1 MSATVCAAPLA
12 KAKSTIRKAAFKE
25 NQTNMWSGDRM
36 ASNYSDPRPSYEKM
50 TSGAHARAVPSDD
63 AAAFVVSD
71 VISRIAHARPDETA
85 LLAPCGT
92 LTYAELD
99 GRASRVAA
107 WLRTLGVGPE
117 SLVGICMERSFD
129 QLAVALG
136 IWKAGAAYL
145 PLDPSWPD
153 GRLRMIVEEAACAI
167 VIGRDEAAGRLAGGP
182 TPVTVLDWEAPELAP
197 ENADAPATPISP
209 DALAYV
215 IYTSGT
221 TGRPKGVEV
230 THANLAHLIAW
241 HNQAFAITSD
251 DRGSHLAGL
260 GFDAS
265 IWEVWP
271 YLCAG
276 ASVALA
282 PDDVRTSDAR
292 LRAWLIVQGVTVAF
306 VPTALAQE
314 LIRDDWA
321 TGAKLRCL
329 LTGADR
335 LLGRPRAGL
344 PFVLVNNYGPTEC
357 TVVATSAIVPPDT
370 EDKGLPPI
378 GRPIGATTIHIL
390 DADGAPV
397 APGQQGEIYI
407 GGPSVARGYRDQPQM
422 TAEKFVPDPF
432 GEPGAR
438 LYRTGDL
445 GTWRD
450 DGQIAFHGRVDDQA
464 KVRGH
469 RVEPE
474 ETASVLRGH
483 PAVRSGAVVAAPA
496 ADGGD
501 MLVAYIVCA
510 DAVSAEDLRAFL
522 GATLPEYMIPS
533 AFVRID
539 ALPLTANGK
548 LDKAALPAPDDGN
561 ALAAAGFAPPQTP
574 AEERLAHILEEVL
587 GRGNV
592 GIDDNFFLLGGHSLL
607 GTQVVLRAGEAFG
620 IELTLRD
627 LFQAPTIR
635 QLALRIEDLVMR
647 MIDAMSDDEAQARAA
662 Q

>member
-1 MSATVCAAPLA
+1 
-12 KAKSTIRKAAFKE
+12 
-25 NQTNMWSGDRM
+25 M
-36 ASNYSDPRPSYEKM
+36 ALM
-50 TSGAHARAVPSDD
+50 TSQSSQARASSEAFAFVPSAAGVPAD
-63 AAAFVVSD
+63 AITRVA
-71 VISRIAHARPDETA
+71 RAHPDRTA
-85 LLAPCGT
+85 LIAPCGT
-92 LTYAELD
+92 LSYGELLD
-99 GRASRVAA
+99 RADRVAA
-107 WLRTLGVGPE
+107 WLRTKGVGAE

-129 QLAVALG
+129 QLTVALG
-136 IWKAGAAYL
+136 IWKAGGAYL

-153 GRLRMIVEEAACAI
+153 GRLRMIVEDAACA
-167 VIGRDEAAGRLAGGP
+167 VVVGRNEVVERLAGVD
-182 TPVTVLDWEAPELAP
+182 TPVVALDWNTLPAAEEAS
-197 ENADAPATPISP
+197 ATPV
-209 DALAYV
+209 DAEGLAYV

-221 TGRPKGVEV
+221 TGKPKGVEV
-230 THANLAHLIAW
+230 SHGNLAHLIAW
-241 HNQAFAITSD
+241 HNHAFGVTAD

-276 ASVALA
+276 ASVVLA
-282 PDDVRTSDAR
+282 PDEVRTSDTK

-321 TGAKLRCL
+321 SGAKLRYL

-344 PFVLVNNYGPTEC
+344 PFALVNNYGPTEC
-357 TVVATSAIVPPDT
+357 TVVAASEVVPP
-370 EDKGLPPI
+370 EAVEKGIPAI

-390 DADGAPV
+390 GAEGQPV
-397 APGQQGEIYI
+397 ATGEQGEIFI
-407 GGPSVARGYRDQPQM
+407 GGPSVARGYRHLPAM
-422 TAEKFVPDPF
+422 TAEKFVTIA
-432 GEPGAR
+432 GER
-438 LYRTGDL
+438 CYRTGDR
-445 GTWRD
+445 GSWRP

-474 ETASVLRGH
+474 ETAHVLREH
-483 PAVRSGAVVAAPA
+483 PAVRAAAVIAAPA
-496 ADGGD
+496 ADGSD
-501 MLVAYIVCA
+501 MLVGYVVASDTVT
-510 DAVSAEDLRAFL
+510 AEDLRDHLAN
-522 GATLPEYMIPS
+522 TLPEYMIPS

-548 LDKAALPAPDDGN
+548 LDKKALPEPSDDN
-561 ALAAAGFAPPQTP
+561 ALASAGFATAQTA
-574 AEERLAHILEEVL
+574 AEERLVEILTAVL

-620 IELTLRD
+620 IDLTLRD

-635 QLALRIEDLVMR
+635 QLAARIEEIFLR
-647 MIDAMSDDEAQARAA
+647 MIDEMSDDEAQARAA
-662 Q
+662 E

>member
-1 MSATVCAAPLA
+1 
-12 KAKSTIRKAAFKE
+12 
-25 NQTNMWSGDRM
+25 M
-36 ASNYSDPRPSYEKM
+36 ASNSSTP
-50 TSGAHARAVPSDD
+50 HARFETSNFPGQSPPVVADFAAISFVAPDAIARMARAHPD
-63 AAAFVVSD
+63 AAAL
-71 VISRIAHARPDETA
+71 I
-85 LLAPCGT
+85 APCGI
-92 LTYAELD
+92 LSYAELD
-99 GRASRVAA
+99 ARANRIAA
-107 WLRTLGVGPE
+107 WLRTVGVGPN

-129 QLAVALG
+129 QLTVALG
-136 IWKAGAAYL
+136 TWKAGGAYL

-153 GRLRMIVEEAACAI
+153 GRLRMIVEDAQCTVI
-167 VIGRDEAAGRLAGGP
+167 IGRDETADRLVGIA
-182 TPVTVLDWEAPELAP
+182 TLVLALDWNAPRLTPEAGDIP
-197 ENADAPATPISP
+197 PAPISP

-221 TGRPKGVEV
+221 TGRSKGVEV
-230 THANLAHLIAW
+230 THGNLAHLIAW
-241 HNQAFAITSD
+241 HNAAFAITPQ
-251 DRGSHLAGL
+251 DRGSHIAGL
-260 GFDAS
+260 SFDAA

-282 PDDVRTSDAR
+282 TDDVRTSDVR

-321 TGAKLRCL
+321 TGTRLRYM

-357 TVVATSAIVPPDT
+357 TVVATSAPVAPDADG
-370 EDKGLPPI
+370 EGLPPI
-378 GRPIGATTIHIL
+378 GYPIGATTIHIL

-397 APGQQGEIYI
+397 DRGRQGEIYI
-407 GGPSVARGYRDQPQM
+407 GGPQVARGYRRQPQL
-422 TAEKFVPDPF
+422 TAERFVPDP
-432 GEPGAR
+432 GGAPGAR

-445 GTWRD
+445 GSWRT
-450 DGQIAFHGRVDDQA
+450 DGQIAFHGRADDQV

-474 ETASVLRGH
+474 EAAGALRAH
-483 PAVRSGAVVAAPA
+483 PAIRSGAVIASPG

-501 MLVAYIVCA
+501 MLVAYVVTIA
-510 DAVSAEDLRAFL
+510 DVSAEALREFL
-522 GATLPEYMIPS
+522 ARTLPDYMIPT
-533 AFVRID
+533 AFVQMG

-548 LDKAALPAPDDGN
+548 LDRAALPKASDGN
-561 ALAAAGFAPPQTP
+561 ALASAVFAGPQTP
-574 AEERLAHILEEVL
+574 AEERLAAILEAVL

-592 GIDDNFFLLGGHSLL
+592 GVDDNFFLLGGHSLL

-620 IELTLRD
+620 VELTLRD

-635 QLALRIEDLVMR
+635 QLALRIEELVMA
-647 MIDAMSDDEAQARAA
+647 MIDAMSDDEAQQRAA
-662 Q
+662 E